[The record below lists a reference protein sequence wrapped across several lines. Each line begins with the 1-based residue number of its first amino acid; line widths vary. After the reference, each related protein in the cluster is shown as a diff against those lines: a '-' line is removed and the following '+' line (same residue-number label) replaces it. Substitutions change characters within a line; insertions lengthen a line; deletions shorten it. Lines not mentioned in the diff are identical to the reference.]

1 MFPLTSTRLRLIP
14 LTIDQLHL
22 LAQSRAGLE
31 AALGLSVSDMNFDG
45 GSGFMEEFRAII
57 PSYVIPAVTAH
68 PDHFAWYTHWLVV
81 HRALNLT
88 IGGLGMTGLPDA
100 AGQVMIGYFIDEKFE
115 NAGYAT
121 EAVGCLL
128 DWVFRNPAVQSV
140 AADTLVDGLGSQRVL
155 RKNGFEPAGPTE
167 EGLRWVRTRK

>member
-1 MFPLTSTRLRLIP
+1 MFPLTSNRLRLLP
-14 LTIDQLHL
+14 LTIDQLQL
-22 LAQSRAGLE
+22 LTQGRATLE
-31 AALGLSVSDMNFDG
+31 AALGLSVSDMDFDG
-45 GSGFMEEFRAII
+45 DSGFMEEFRAVI

-81 HRALNLT
+81 HAALNLT

-100 AGQVMIGYFIDEKFE
+100 TGQVMIGYFIDKKFE

-128 DWVFRNPAVQSV
+128 DWVFGNPAVQSV
-140 AADTLVDGLGSQRVL
+140 AADTLVDGLASQGVL
-155 RKNGFEPAGPTE
+155 RKNGFLAAGPTE
-167 EGLRWVRTRK
+167 EGLRWVRKRK